1 MNFDSFIFE
10 IVYCVGNEVELE
22 LKGMERVREHY
33 MKINHKGHMER
44 ERGEGLAVEYEVS

>member
-1 MNFDSFIFE
+1 MNFDSFNSE

-22 LKGMERVREHY
+22 LKGMEGVSGEHY

-44 ERGEGLAVEYEVS
+44 GEGLAVEYVVS